1 MIKRAFLF
9 YYLSRAVLSMLI
21 AFLVMGVTWKA
32 MIVGAVFFAMF
43 VWYLHS
49 GWFKLDMEHPVF
61 PLRRDAYG
69 REVQRKAFIMAL
81 LVVAIG
87 FLLSSLPTPL
97 PITNSVILAVGVA
110 VFFLSEWYLFLRA

>member
-9 YYLSRAVLSMLI
+9 YYLSRAVLSMPI

-32 MIVGAVFFAMF
+32 MIVGAVFWGMF

-49 GWFKLDMEHPVF
+49 GWFQLDKEHPVF

-69 REVQRKAFIMAL
+69 REVQRKALIMAL